1 MIHTALLGATMG
13 ARAIL
18 PYVAPSTATAA
29 TVWGAV
35 GGTAGRWRG
44 YDLVPRNIEHEV
56 VQPALDAVARV
67 RSLHPDVQGPAIGEV
82 CDQNL
87 PPAHTRGC
95 EVRQSAG
102 AGAPDEPR
110 RGERRGRAPRQGRAL
125 GSNPER
131 A

>member
-1 MIHTALLGATMG
+1 LLGATMG

-18 PYVAPSTATAA
+18 PCVAPSTATAA
-29 TVWGAV
+29 TVWGTV
-35 GGTAGRWRG
+35 GRTAGGRRG
-44 YDLVPRNIEHEV
+44 YDLVPRSFEHYV

-67 RSLHPDVQGPAIGEV
+67 RSLHPDVQGPAVGEV
-82 CDQNL
+82 CDQDL

-102 AGAPDEPR
+102 EGAPAGPR
-110 RGERRGRAPRQGRAL
+110 RGERRGRAPRQERAL